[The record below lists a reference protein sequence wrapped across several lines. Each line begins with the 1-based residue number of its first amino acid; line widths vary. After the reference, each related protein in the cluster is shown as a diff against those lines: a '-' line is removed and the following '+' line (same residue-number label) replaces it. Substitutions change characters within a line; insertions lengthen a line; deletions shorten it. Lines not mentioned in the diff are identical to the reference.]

1 MKCAN
6 ELKSNLREQIII
18 NNDKLLSL
26 IHLKQFFSTISV
38 TEKLLKWIRL
48 RLHEYFVQAKVK
60 YEEKNLSKLILTQF
74 KCDSLKSR
82 SSSRSNP
89 EFDALQFH

>member
-38 TEKLLKWIRL
+38 TEKLLKWIRPRSPL
-48 RLHEYFVQAKVK
+48 KPNICYEKFVTYLLLYTVANV
-60 YEEKNLSKLILTQF
+60 
-74 KCDSLKSR
+74 
-82 SSSRSNP
+82 
-89 EFDALQFH
+89 